1 MDHKITIAKL
11 VRMDLTLL
19 VGTSALALFDYFDV
33 DELHGLTRQ
42 GCIERIAQGGTYF
55 DGFQNLYPDPKEK
68 RKYLWDKHYLFIN
81 SSAFTKNM
89 SENFGL
95 IFHESTHYQ
104 FAKHWNNLQEKEEEI
119 ITDAE
124 ILALDIIKIIF

>member
-42 GCIERIAQGGTYF
+42 GCIERIEEGGTYF
-55 DGFQNLYPDPKEK
+55 DGFQNLYPDPKESG
-68 RKYLWDKHYLFIN
+68 KYLYDKHYIFIN

-104 FAKHWNNLQEKEEEI
+104 FSKYWNNLQEKEEEI

-124 ILALDIIKIIF
+124 NLALDIIKIIF

>member
-1 MDHKITIAKL
+1 MENKITIAKL
-11 VRMDLTLL
+11 IRIDLTLL
-19 VGTSALALFDYFDV
+19 VGTSALSLFDYFEV

-42 GCIERIAQGGTYF
+42 ACIDRIAQGGTYF
-55 DGFQNLYPDPKEK
+55 DGMQNIYPQKTDM
-68 RKYLWDKHYLFIN
+68 YYLFIN
-81 SSAFTKNM
+81 SSAFTENM

-104 FAKHWNNLQEKEEEI
+104 FEKFYDSLKENEEQL

-124 ILALDIIKIIF
+124 QLALDIIKIIF